1 MSKIRNIILIATLL
15 MVAITA
21 CSKSPETA
29 RKELGQMNIDY
40 TDDSFFNYV
49 ERGDKVVVELF
60 LTAGKSPNL
69 RERDSGYS
77 VLMSAAFKGHDE
89 IVKLLIAKGA
99 DVNAK
104 VDKGFTALMLSLVK
118 YPDVAKTLIK
128 KGADVNAAITE
139 GEGAGRTVLM
149 MATQYSNK
157 EIVEMLLDKGANVNA
172 EAYDTQLKGPRTALT
187 EAILRGDLEITKAL
201 LDKGAKVKATDLA
214 LSCQK
219 VEILKT
225 LLPHVK
231 DKSDLNVVL
240 SIAKKFSLLEAVDI
254 LEKAGAKE

>member
-1 MSKIRNIILIATLL
+1 MPKIRNIILIAILL
-15 MVAITA
+15 VVAITA

-77 VLMSAAFKGHDE
+77 LLHSAAFEGYDE

-104 VDKGFTALMLSLVK
+104 GKDGWTPLMSAVTKGKNLETVK
-118 YPDVAKTLIK
+118 ILLN
-128 KGADVNAAITE
+128 KGADINAAITD
-139 GEGAGRTVLM
+139 GKFSGKTPLILAV
-149 MATQYSNK
+149 SKKK
-157 EIVEMLLDKGANVNA
+157 EYRNPELVE
-172 EAYDTQLKGPRTALT
+172 
-187 EAILRGDLEITKAL
+187 AL
-201 LDKGAKVKATDLA
+201 LNKGGVNDKNLRISLLIAKVIGYT
-214 LSCQK
+214 
-219 VEILKT
+219 
-225 LLPHVK
+225 
-231 DKSDLNVVL
+231 
-240 SIAKKFSLLEAVDI
+240 EAVDI
-254 LEKAGAKE
+254 LKKAGAKE